1 MLDAHP
7 SPTRVLQAAVGR
19 RARTRNTA
27 LKLHPDSLP
36 PLNTVTAYGD
46 DYIEINQVRY
56 AHSVL
61 LMPEGAVM
69 QWPVASFAALG
80 AEHFNMLLE
89 FEPELVVFGSGKR
102 LRFPHPKMTSALAE
116 RRIGVDTMDMQAA
129 CRTYNV
135 LMAEGRKVAAVL
147 LIEAAGGTGN

>member
-7 SPTRVLQAAVGR
+7 SPTRVLQATVGR

-61 LMPEGAVM
+61 LM